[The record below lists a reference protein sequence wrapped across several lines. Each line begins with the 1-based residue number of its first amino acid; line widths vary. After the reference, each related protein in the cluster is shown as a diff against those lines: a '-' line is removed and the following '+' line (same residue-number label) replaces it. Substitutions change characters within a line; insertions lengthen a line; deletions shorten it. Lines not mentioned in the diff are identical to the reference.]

1 MLESEIER
9 AACKHAMSKGWLA
22 YKWTSPGRAGV
33 PDRIMITPAGD
44 VFFMEVKAPTGRLSG
59 LQIREH
65 KVLRKNNVEVFT
77 VYGLE
82 QAKELIDNYDNK
94 KGPNE

>member
-1 MLESEIER
+1 MLESDIER
-9 AACKHAMSKGWLA
+9 AACTYAKSKGWLA

-33 PDRIMITPAGD
+33 PDRIMITPTGN

-59 LQIREH
+59 LQKREH
-65 KVLRKNNVEVFT
+65 KILRMNNVEVFT
-77 VYGLE
+77 VYDFK

-94 KGPNE
+94 KGNK